1 MWEDWLVSLASPA
14 VVIALVTLVLRVSP
28 ALCKSIANWVGEHI
42 TPEGLRVDCWLAHH
56 VQAIEEHGRMLQ
68 RLESAQQEM
77 SKDTIKNTILML
89 MNMHGDHRTEVR
101 YELEKLE
108 RLGADCWIMDAAR
121 KYVIDGVNPLE

>member
-1 MWEDWLVSLASPA
+1 
-14 VVIALVTLVLRVSP
+14 
-28 ALCKSIANWVGEHI
+28 
-42 TPEGLRVDCWLAHH
+42 
-56 VQAIEEHGRMLQ
+56 MLQ

-89 MNMHGDHRTEVR
+89 MNMQGDHRTEVR